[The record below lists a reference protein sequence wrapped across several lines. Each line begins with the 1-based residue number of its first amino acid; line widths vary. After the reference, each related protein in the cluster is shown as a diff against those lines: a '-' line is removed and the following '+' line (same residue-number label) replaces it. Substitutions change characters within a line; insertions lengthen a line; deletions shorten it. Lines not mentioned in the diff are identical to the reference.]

1 VKFTFNVETFA
12 NRFVTDIGGGWSKA
26 PGELWSLSHVPLV
39 WMIQEAE
46 KAGLPIDP
54 AKMSALNCCPDE
66 IDDYGNRAPNDQK
79 AKSFHNMFR
88 QSGTSGFIHDSLA
101 FGGGLSPTSV
111 LAWKVF
117 EYLPFRRMDLD
128 KNGNWHAIRWPL
140 PQGETRDIPDD
151 AKIHLTV
158 IKRMQ
163 EDERY
168 RPGNLII
175 GGGGRGVRFAA
186 KKYGIGDWEVFQY
199 HGDPVREVYIRKR
212 FAQKGGMV
220 ENISST

>member
-1 VKFTFNVETFA
+1 
-12 NRFVTDIGGGWSKA
+12 
-26 PGELWSLSHVPLV
+26 
-39 WMIQEAE
+39 MIQEAE
-46 KAGLPIDP
+46 KAGLPINP

-66 IDDYGNRAPNDQK
+66 IDDYGNRMQSNTK

-101 FGGGLSPTSV
+101 FGGGLSATSAF
-111 LAWKVF
+111 AWKVF

-140 PQGETRDIPDD
+140 PQGETRDMPND
-151 AKIHLTV
+151 AKIHVTA
-158 IKRMQ
+158 IKRME

-175 GGGGRGVRFAA
+175 GGGGRGVRIAP
-186 KKYGIGDWEVFQY
+186 KKYGIGDWEVCRY
-199 HGDPVREVYIRKR
+199 HNDPVREVYIRKSVR
-212 FAQKGGMV
+212 HNGVVNEKIHA
-220 ENISST
+220 T